1 MIPCRKR
8 SDRVIQTING
18 RINDVGRS
26 QAYAIDGME
35 VRRFLQIACFEDMD
49 DPQRLL
55 RDALRPIFRKDS
67 HLPSNYESG
76 ERKRNKVDDKYVIL
90 SSVVLQPILIIVCF
104 YDGETRLFTKNPVL
118 QHYLGTR
125 TIL

>member
-1 MIPCRKR
+1 MQPGPFFTSIWFLSRWNR
-8 SDRVIQTING
+8 YIV
-18 RINDVGRS
+18 S

-67 HLPSNYESG
+67 HLPSDYESG

-104 YDGETRLFTKNPVL
+104 YDLWCTWWGNHFCMK
-118 QHYLGTR
+118 
-125 TIL
+125 

>member
-8 SDRVIQTING
+8 SDRVIQTINR

-55 RDALRPIFRKDS
+55 RDALRPRFRMDS
-67 HLPSNYESG
+67 HLPSDYEFE
-76 ERKRNKVDDKYVIL
+76 ERKRNKMDDECVIL
-90 SSVVLQPILIIVCF
+90 SSGNLCGYNF
-104 YDGETRLFTKNPVL
+104 LFSCVQSRCQQSL
-118 QHYLGTR
+118 LG
-125 TIL
+125 L